1 MDLRSLIS
9 KLDTIDQRK
18 LLKEAEDVLEAIQG
32 IQYSDVEALAKTLP
46 PPKDVE
52 RATALGKL
60 ARDNSL
66 PGLFDPFTNKF
77 VNANGQFAKIGAY
90 SSEIDTLK
98 SKGLMPLGA
107 ETSNWGMGQDRAA
120 AQAGNLSAQ
129 EVIKKA
135 YRADAIMDL
144 ALPKLAQPGIG
155 QSSAAPEAAPNAQA
169 PASGQAGAPQNESI
183 GKSSGIAKGL
193 LEEFGYTKAS
203 IVEAIDRAQ
212 HQELKKLITDLT
224 PYQGSNHHVAQ
235 VMVQWASYNRE
246 RDRLIIRIMKLIE
259 RLKKR
264 LGQRGAPAPV
274 RESINENN
282 QGEWLYH
289 SGLREDNSLKFSNT
303 KTGKVFSVGTI
314 MEDADGIE
322 YVLSEADASKDKATP
337 ERGVLQ
343 RADDVMRSVANTWT
357 FGWTDNLEAKVNS
370 WINNTSYGA
379 ELKKSVARTD
389 AASKSALFKFTD
401 PIFKKEWEPSAYDL
415 GTGVASVLMLPRLGF
430 AGTAALIT
438 ADVAQEKLIRQPHN
452 KAAIDGAEADGKPG
466 QGAKVPGVTTGNMPF
481 SKEVKAIQQ
490 QLMSLFG
497 KDAVGKF
504 KDDGKLG
511 PDTTAAIEK
520 AAAAGY
526 TLKDGKI
533 VKAEVAPSA
542 VVNQDA
548 GNAQADT
555 AVANAEPEV
564 DTSSVIADFQKSIGV
579 NPSGTIGQADI
590 QAFTKYVQ
598 KTGGDPYEALNKLVG
613 GVAESRLSEGEKMG
627 VLRNQL
633 SQLDEAG
640 KLDLALGIIEKIFS
654 KGAGA
659 EAKAGAK
666 GAEKAAPGV
675 KVNRASPDNP
685 NIAGQ
690 KPYVQSRSGY
700 GTGSQPTQFA
710 KFENSAVGNLT
721 KAVDDMIRGGRN
733 PATKDIIAAAEKGFA
748 ERFGLKAGQAF
759 RSAING
765 GGKVL
770 QFMKNRKWLIAF
782 LALAA
787 AGYMWAT
794 ADSEEPTQSGPGGN
808 SGPGQAGMA
817 PNAPNAP
824 SADNEED
831 MSELREMLKEL
842 VEGWPDDAQ
851 TAQAVEAAKAI
862 GVDMS
867 ASVGATSGQGG
878 MAAAPAD
885 TAPRTGS
892 RTGVVFPK

>member
-9 KLDTIDQRK
+9 KLDTIDQRR

-155 QSSAAPEAAPNAQA
+155 QSSTTAPEAAPATGA
-169 PASGQAGAPQNESI
+169 TAGQAGAPQNESI

-264 LGQRGAPAPV
+264 LGQRGSTGPV
-274 RESINENN
+274 RESINESN

-314 MEDADGIE
+314 MEDDDGTE
-322 YVLSEADASKDKATP
+322 YILSEADASKDKATP

-343 RADDVMRSVANTWT
+343 RADDVMRSIANTWT

-401 PIFKKEWEPSAYDL
+401 PFFKKEWEPSAYDI
-415 GTGVASVLMLPRLGF
+415 GTGVASAVMLPRLGF
-430 AGTAALIT
+430 AGTAALIA
-438 ADVAQEKLIRQPHN
+438 ADAGQEKFIRQPHN

-466 QGAKVPGVTTGNMPF
+466 QGAKVPAGTMPF

-490 QLMSLFG
+490 QLMALYG

-533 VKAEVAPSA
+533 VKAEVAPA
-542 VVNQDA
+542 AGVNQDA
-548 GNAQADT
+548 GNTQSDT
-555 AVANAEPEV
+555 ALASAEPEV
-564 DTSSVIADFQKSIGV
+564 DTSSVVADLQKSIGV
-579 NPSGTIGQADI
+579 KPSGTIGQADV
-590 QAFTKYVQ
+590 QAFTKYIQ
-598 KTGGDPYEALNKLVG
+598 TAGGDPYEALNKLVG
-613 GVAESRLSEGEKMG
+613 GVAESRLSQGEKMG
-627 VLRNQL
+627 SLRQQL
-633 SQLDEAG
+633 AQLDEAG
-640 KLDLALGIIEKIFS
+640 KTDLALGIIQKIFS

-666 GAEKAAPGV
+666 GAEKTAPGV

-690 KPYVQSRSGY
+690 NPYVQSRSGY

-710 KFENSAVGNLT
+710 KFENSAIGNLT

-759 RSAING
+759 RSAINS

-794 ADSEEPTQSGPGGN
+794 ADREEPAQSGPGGN
-808 SGPGQAGMA
+808 GTPGQAGMA
-817 PNAPNAP
+817 PPAS
-824 SADNEED
+824 SADSDED
-831 MSELREMLKEL
+831 LSELREMLKEL

-851 TAQAVEAAKAI
+851 TAQAVEAAKAV

-867 ASVGATSGQGG
+867 AATGATSGQGG
-878 MAAAPAD
+878 MAAASAD
-885 TAPRTGS
+885 TASRTGA